1 MKRIFIIIIAIL
13 LPLLA
18 SATYINGIN
27 YDLDSSTKTA
37 TVIQGSYSDNI
48 NIYSQVTYSGV
59 TYTVTSIGKDAFS
72 NSDITSVTI
81 PSTVTFI
88 NKRAFGG
95 CTKLTSVS
103 IPNSVTEIAAAAF
116 YGSTALK
123 NIVLPSGLKKIDEN
137 LFWGC
142 TSLTSVTIPAGVTS
156 IGEEAFRECL
166 ALPSIIIPSSVTEIG
181 ERAFE
186 GCTSLKNI
194 ISEIQEPFAISDNVF
209 GGIASDATLSVLEG
223 TKTAYQNTAGW
234 NVFSDGTTE
243 IQTKRTIHVATAGT
257 LPQLIS
263 AEKYYIEEL
272 TLTGELNGTDFKFI
286 REMAGISVEVGERN
300 RIVKTGTDG
309 KLKSLNISDV
319 EIKSGGP
326 YYYVQDRVEYYDYES
341 VYTKPNVISY
351 GLFASTNLE
360 SIVLPNSI
368 TAISQGAFAFTK
380 LTSLTIPEKV
390 TSIGGGSPGW
400 EYLGTFEGCSNLKTI
415 DIPNNVT
422 SLYSYAF
429 SGSSITSI
437 TIPNSV
443 TIIGDYA
450 FSACSGMT
458 SATIPSSVTSI
469 GNSAFSGCR
478 GLTSVTI
485 PNSVTSISNH
495 AFSGCSSLTSVTISN
510 SLKTIG
516 DDVFDDCGD
525 LTSVK
530 VPVTD
535 LSVFCNNQVIY
546 LIGSAGRDRGK
557 YIYIQ
562 LIDIEGTEITE
573 YIVPNDVTSIGDYAF
588 RDCSG
593 LISVTI
599 PNSVTSI
606 GNGAFSGCSGLT
618 SVTIPSSVT
627 SISSGA
633 FAYCK
638 GLTSVI
644 IPNSVT
650 SIGQGAFGS
659 CSGLTSVTIPN
670 SVTSIGNS
678 AFGSCSGLT
687 SVTIPNSVTS
697 IGDWAFS
704 GCSGLTSITI
714 PSSVTSIGYNAFYG
728 CSGLTSAIIPSSVTS
743 IESSAFSGCSSL
755 TSILS
760 LNNIPPTC
768 STYSFDNVNMENC
781 VLWVPKG
788 CANAYKEA
796 DGWKDFQNI
805 RELAF
810 GDVNIDFEVNQT
822 DLDATVDF
830 IMDKDPEGFYENL
843 ADLNGDDKVDAADV
857 VKLVTILNIQEGL
870 NMDWQAKYSNQAIS
884 SLSCTLNND
893 GDKAIQLTKC
903 ELYCNHS
910 LVSSSNF
917 KVTLASGG
925 SKKCSFDELA
935 SYSTKTGFSL
945 VWYYTYNGEE
955 YTYRCEI
962 EE

>member
-1 MKRIFIIIIAIL
+1 MKKIFITIIAIL

-18 SATYINGIN
+18 SATYINDIN
-27 YDLDSSTKTA
+27 YDFNSSTKTA

-429 SGSSITSI
+429 SGSCITSI
-437 TIPNSV
+437 NMPNSVKTIGDNAFSNCLSLLSVSIPNSV
-443 TIIGDYA
+443 TSIGSSV
-450 FSACSGMT
+450 FSGCSALT
-458 SATIPSSVTSI
+458 SVTIGNSVTSI
-469 GNSAFSGCR
+469 GGFVFSGCS

-485 PNSVTSISNH
+485 PNSVTSIGGS
-495 AFSGCSSLTSVTISN
+495 AFSGCSSLTSVTI
-510 SLKTIG
+510 
-516 DDVFDDCGD
+516 
-525 LTSVK
+525 
-530 VPVTD
+530 
-535 LSVFCNNQVIY
+535 
-546 LIGSAGRDRGK
+546 
-557 YIYIQ
+557 
-562 LIDIEGTEITE
+562 
-573 YIVPNDVTSIGDYAF
+573 
-588 RDCSG
+588 
-593 LISVTI
+593 

-606 GNGAFSGCSGLT
+606 GGSAFSGCSGLT

-627 SISSGA
+627 SIGVDA
-633 FAYCK
+633 FLGTPWFNNQPNGLVYAGKVAYKYKGDMPENTSIMIDDGTVGIADNAFYGCS
-638 GLTSVI
+638 GLTSVT

-650 SIGQGAFGS
+650 SIGSSAFSG

-670 SVTSIGNS
+670 SVTSIGNY
-678 AFGSCSGLT
+678 AFNGCRCS

-697 IGDWAFS
+697 VGSLAFNS
-704 GCSGLTSITI
+704 L
-714 PSSVTSIGYNAFYG
+714 SSVVIGK
-728 CSGLTSAIIPSSVTS
+728 
-743 IESSAFSGCSSL
+743 
-755 TSILS
+755 
-760 LNNIPPTC
+760 
-768 STYSFDNVNMENC
+768 NVNSI
-781 VLWVPKG
+781 
-788 CANAYKEA
+788 A
-796 DGWKDFQNI
+796 DMAFGFWKDPQPTTVISLIENPFPI
-805 RELAF
+805 MGRDY
-810 GDVNIDFEVNQT
+810 GDINSVF
-822 DLDATVDF
+822 
-830 IMDKDPEGFYENL
+830 
-843 ADLNGDDKVDAADV
+843 
-857 VKLVTILNIQEGL
+857 
-870 NMDWQAKYSNQAIS
+870 S
-884 SLSCTLNND
+884 
-893 GDKAIQLTKC
+893 
-903 ELYCNHS
+903 
-910 LVSSSNF
+910 F
-917 KVTLASGG
+917 K
-925 SKKCSFDELA
+925 
-935 SYSTKTGFSL
+935 
-945 VWYYTYNGEE
+945 
-955 YTYRCEI
+955 
-962 EE
+962 

>member
-18 SATYINGIN
+18 SANYINGIN

-166 ALPSIIIPSSVTEIG
+166 ALPSIIIPYSVKEIG

-234 NVFSDGTTE
+234 NVFSNGTTE

-458 SATIPSSVTSI
+458 SATIP
-469 GNSAFSGCR
+469 
-478 GLTSVTI
+478 
-485 PNSVTSISNH
+485 
-495 AFSGCSSLTSVTISN
+495 
-510 SLKTIG
+510 
-516 DDVFDDCGD
+516 
-525 LTSVK
+525 
-530 VPVTD
+530 
-535 LSVFCNNQVIY
+535 
-546 LIGSAGRDRGK
+546 
-557 YIYIQ
+557 
-562 LIDIEGTEITE
+562 
-573 YIVPNDVTSIGDYAF
+573 
-588 RDCSG
+588 
-593 LISVTI
+593 
-599 PNSVTSI
+599 NSVTSI
-606 GNGAFSGCSGLT
+606 GNYAFYNCSSLT
-618 SVTIPSSVT
+618 FITIP
-627 SISSGA
+627 
-633 FAYCK
+633 
-638 GLTSVI
+638 
-644 IPNSVT
+644 NRVT
-650 SIGQGAFGS
+650 SIGSYAFSG

-670 SVTSIGNS
+670 SVTSIGS
-678 AFGSCSGLT
+678 FAFYGCSGLT

-697 IGDWAFS
+697 IDNYAFSNCSGLTSVTIPNSVISIGSPAFS
-704 GCSGLTSITI
+704 GCSNLATITVDAGNTVYNSPDGSNAIIETMSNTLVAGCKNTTIPNSVTSIGGCAFYNCSGLTSITI
-714 PSSVTSIGYNAFYG
+714 PNNVTSIAGSAFSDCTGLTSVTFGNRLTSIGGCAFYNCSGLTSITIPNSVTSIGEIAFTW
-728 CSGLTSAIIPSSVTS
+728 CSGLTSLTIPNGVTRIRDDTFRGCTGLTS
-743 IESSAFSGCSSL
+743 ITLGSSMTTIGAEAFVIC
-755 TSILS
+755 TAVTKILS
-760 LNNIPPTC
+760 LNNTPPFYQDIGNT
-768 STYSFDNVNMENC
+768 TFDFSKC

-788 CANAYKEA
+788 KRIAYIEA
-796 DGWKDFQNI
+796 GGAWRHFKI
-805 RELAF
+805 REIID
-810 GDVNIDFEVNQT
+810 GDVNLDGEVNQA

-830 IMDKDPEGFYENL
+830 IMDKDPEDFFESL
-843 ADLNGDDKVDAADV
+843 ADLNGDDVVDAADV

-884 SLSCTLNND
+884 SL
-893 GDKAIQLTKC
+893 
-903 ELYCNHS
+903 LY
-910 LVSSSNF
+910 
-917 KVTLASGG
+917 
-925 SKKCSFDELA
+925 
-935 SYSTKTGFSL
+935 
-945 VWYYTYNGEE
+945 
-955 YTYRCEI
+955 I
-962 EE
+962 E